1 MRRQIAPHLRNAALG
16 NGPRHAATGSAQETG
31 APARPTGLI
40 ATLSHCDGT
49 PKPEEKKMISWSPEP
64 CPHNPFKKDD
74 QL

>member
-1 MRRQIAPHLRNAALG
+1 M
-16 NGPRHAATGSAQETG
+16 AQETG